1 MESTLSILTTESLGF
16 ILVFMMRTTQTVLD
30 RKMLND
36 RGEWQSVGSIV
47 AEMQRDG
54 TPQVLIDRWLQG
66 LCWSWL
72 ERVAA

>member
-1 MESTLSILTTESLGF
+1 
-16 ILVFMMRTTQTVLD
+16 MMRTTQTVLD